1 MKILYFV
8 NYIRTL
14 PVVAICMA
22 LNLNKII
29 EEDLSRNIWYIG
41 IQDVNL
47 SSFNKS
53 LLRNK
58 CFRNIVCY
66 RICSANKMAS
76 LFFRVLYPIKQDLEI
91 YGEIGGGCTIYH
103 GHASVIN
110 VYKAGKNLS
119 VYQGVTLG
127 NKGTGSRSV
136 TNPTIGDN
144 VSICANA
151 TVIGGVKIGN
161 NVIIGAGSVVTKDI
175 PDNYIAYGNPMILKK
190 RQ

>member
-1 MKILYFV
+1 MCVIEFAVQTRLHLCFLEF
-8 NYIRTL
+8 YIRS
-14 PVVAICMA
+14 
-22 LNLNKII
+22 NKIWKYM
-29 EEDLSRNIWYIG
+29 E
-41 IQDVNL
+41 
-47 SSFNKS
+47 KS
-53 LLRNK
+53 
-58 CFRNIVCY
+58 
-66 RICSANKMAS
+66 
-76 LFFRVLYPIKQDLEI
+76 
-91 YGEIGGGCTIYH
+91 GGCTIYH

>member
-1 MKILYFV
+1 
-8 NYIRTL
+8 
-14 PVVAICMA
+14 
-22 LNLNKII
+22 
-29 EEDLSRNIWYIG
+29 
-41 IQDVNL
+41 
-47 SSFNKS
+47 
-53 LLRNK
+53 
-58 CFRNIVCY
+58 
-66 RICSANKMAS
+66 
-76 LFFRVLYPIKQDLEI
+76 
-91 YGEIGGGCTIYH
+91 
-103 GHASVIN
+103 